1 MKDIELE
8 EGRDLTSCETLIM
21 KTIWDEKEDIS
32 AIDLRRKLKERYG
45 KDYSRTTLATF
56 LIKMSDKGFVKNYR
70 VGRNAYVHA
79 TKSEEE
85 YKQELLE
92 DTRRFWFAGKTEEL
106 VCALFKKRKVS
117 KEEIANIRRQL
128 DELDDD

>member
-1 MKDIELE
+1 MKSIDLE

-21 KTIWDEKEDIS
+21 KTIWDEGGDIS

-70 VGRNAYVHA
+70 EGRNAYVHA
-79 TKSEEE
+79 VKSEDD
-85 YKQELLE
+85 YKREMLE
-92 DTRRFWFAGKTEEL
+92 DTKQFWFEGKMADL
-106 VCALFKKRKVS
+106 ISALFGKNKVS
-117 KEEIANIRRQL
+117 KEEIAEIRRQL
-128 DELDDD
+128 DELDD

>member
-56 LIKMSDKGFVKNYR
+56 LIKMSDKGRSPF
-70 VGRNAYVHA
+70 G
-79 TKSEEE
+79 
-85 YKQELLE
+85 L
-92 DTRRFWFAGKTEEL
+92 L
-106 VCALFKKRKVS
+106 VCMADAWHIS
-117 KEEIANIRRQL
+117 
-128 DELDDD
+128 

>member
-1 MKDIELE
+1 MKSIDLE

-21 KTIWDEKEDIS
+21 KTIWDEGGDIS

-70 VGRNAYVHA
+70 EGRNAYIHA
-79 TKSEEE
+79 VKSEDD
-85 YKQELLE
+85 YKREMLE
-92 DTRRFWFAGKTEEL
+92 DTKQFWFEGKTADL
-106 VCALFKKRKVS
+106 ISALFGKHKVS
-117 KEEIANIRRQL
+117 KEEIAEIRRQL
-128 DELDDD
+128 DELDD